1 MWKDCPVASEE
12 VLKIPQNN
20 RPMCPYEAQQFEAA
34 LGAVEERMAE
44 MPAHDALD
52 GQFGEHVALLQ
63 VMVTRAAHALSA
75 CGFTDVVK
83 TQKDEIGAST
93 SQVKLPSA
101 LQAFMRLST
110 EYRRCVK
117 MIEVKKLGNLHHE
130 GQHEGENKRGEFATE
145 HSRRAGIPYTDEGTE
160 EKGEVEK
167 KGRNVYHEDRDAPQA
182 CAGEGKG
189 GERGEAEDSEI
200 KDEPREL
207 RQACPSA
214 KEKEGQGEV
223 GMSGDEHGLAGTGT
237 DGGGE
242 AMGALLVADACPGEN
257 GAGSGCC
264 SGLNGKVGEKKGKVA
279 VFTKLK
285 ELGKLEVTRR
295 GGENV
300 IEQFGTCT
308 TG

>member
-1 MWKDCPVASEE
+1 MWKDCPVASDE

-34 LGAVEERMAE
+34 LGAVEERMGNI
-44 MPAHDALD
+44 PGHDALG

-117 MIEVKKLGNLHHE
+117 MIEVPREGISHHE
-130 GQHEGENKRGEFATE
+130 GHEDHEGKKGEMERKWKKGKNRAPM
-145 HSRRAGIPYTDEGTE
+145 HSGDVAELGTDRNTLSGSCTGRTREE
-160 EKGEVEK
+160 EKEEK
-167 KGRNVYHEDRDAPQA
+167 KKVQEK
-182 CAGEGKG
+182 AGMNT
-189 GERGEAEDSEI
+189 A
-200 KDEPREL
+200 
-207 RQACPSA
+207 A
-214 KEKEGQGEV
+214 
-223 GMSGDEHGLAGTGT
+223 HGLAGTET

-242 AMGALLVADACPGEN
+242 APDALLAVDACPGEN
-257 GAGSGCC
+257 GSESGGC
-264 SGLNGKVGEKKGKVA
+264 SGLNGKGGEQKDNGV
-279 VFTKLK
+279 VLTKLK
-285 ELGKLEVTRR
+285 DLGRLEAESIA
-295 GGENV
+295 GGNV
-300 IEQFGTCT
+300 IDMHGMGT
-308 TG
+308 TGEHERA